1 MTGIAT
7 RERAGAIH
15 PNAETQS
22 DVSVIVTVVERPE
35 PLDALYRDYASA
47 LDACGRSHEFIF
59 VAHPF
64 FHEMLEPLHALQGEG
79 ARLRVIESP
88 RSIGETALL
97 RRGLAEARGDLVVTV
112 PAYRQVQPKAVCE
125 LLAAV
130 EGGADL
136 AVARRWPR
144 LDSRVNRLQHL
155 ALHLTAGRLANGTLH
170 DIACGVR
177 AARRTVLQDIPLY
190 GDFARFLPLLAIYN
204 GYNVVE
210 VASPQHAN
218 DLPRRVYRPGVYVR
232 RLIDILGLY
241 FLLRF
246 TEKPLRFFGLIGA
259 VLAGTGGIALIVMFV
274 QRLFG
279 DPLGDRPLL
288 LLAVLLTVLGVQ
300 AIALGLVG
308 EMIVHFNASRRRSY
322 RLRESSV
329 PDAASLES
337 PQANR

>member
-1 MTGIAT
+1 MTGIAA
-7 RERAGAIH
+7 REHARARLARAGGHA
-15 PNAETQS
+15 

-35 PLDALYRDYASA
+35 PLDALYREYAAVLES
-47 LDACGRSHEFIF
+47 CGRSYEFLF

-64 FHEMLEPLHALQGEG
+64 FQERLEPLLALEREGEPV
-79 ARLRVIESP
+79 RTFSSP

-97 RRGLAEARGDLVVTV
+97 RMGLADARGSIVITV
-112 PAYRQVQPKAVCE
+112 PAYRQVQPSALRE

-130 EGGADL
+130 DGGADL

-177 AARRTVLQDIPLY
+177 AARRDVLQDIPLY

-204 GYNVVE
+204 GFHVVE
-210 VASPQHAN
+210 VPSQQHAS
-218 DLPRRVYRPGVYVR
+218 DLSSRVYRPGVYVR

-246 TEKPLRFFGLIGA
+246 TEKPLRFFGLIGS
-259 VLAGTGGIALIVMFV
+259 VLAGVGGIALIVMFV
-274 QRLFG
+274 QRLLG
-279 DPLGDRPLL
+279 QPLGDRPLL
-288 LLAVLLTVLGVQ
+288 LLAVLLATLGVQ

-322 RLRESSV
+322 RLREPRTPGS
-329 PDAASLES
+329 ES
-337 PQANR
+337 ARKP

>member
-1 MTGIAT
+1 MSGIAT
-7 RERAGAIH
+7 RERASAAAMRAGTEAG
-15 PNAETQS
+15 
-22 DVSVIVTVVERPE
+22 VSVIVTVVERPE
-35 PLDALYRDYASA
+35 PLDALYREYAA
-47 LDACGRSHEFIF
+47 VLDSCGRSYEFIF

-64 FHEMLEPLHALQGEG
+64 FHDMLEPLLALQRAGEPV
-79 ARLRVIESP
+79 RTIESP

-97 RRGLAEARGDLVVTV
+97 RMGLADARGALVLTL
-112 PAYRQVQPKAVCE
+112 PAYRQVQPQAVCE

-130 EGGADL
+130 DGGTSASVDL

-144 LDSRVNRLQHL
+144 LDSKVNRLQHL

-177 AARRTVLQDIPLY
+177 AARREVLQDIPLY

-210 VASPQHAN
+210 VASAQHPS
-218 DLPRRVYRPGVYVR
+218 DVPRRVYGPGVYVR
-232 RLIDILGLY
+232 RLIDVLGLY

-259 VLAGTGGIALIVMFV
+259 VLSGIGGIALLVMFV
-274 QRLFG
+274 QRLMG
-279 DPLGDRPLL
+279 QPLGNRPLM
-288 LLAVLLTVLGVQ
+288 LLAVLMATLGVQ

-322 RLRESSV
+322 RLRAPGGSGKDPE
-329 PDAASLES
+329 
-337 PQANR
+337 

>member
-1 MTGIAT
+1 MTEIAA
-7 RERAGAIH
+7 REPASPRLSRAGMH
-15 PNAETQS
+15 AEVT
-22 DVSVIVTVVERPE
+22 VIVTVVERPE
-35 PLDALYRDYASA
+35 PLDELYREYADVLES
-47 LDACGRSHEFIF
+47 CGRSYEFIF

-64 FHEMLEPLHALQGEG
+64 FREMLAPLLALAKDG
-79 ARLRVIESP
+79 APVRAIESP

-97 RRGLAEARGDLVVTV
+97 RMGLAEARGSIVVTV
-112 PAYRQVQPKAVCE
+112 PAYRQVQPSAIRE

-130 EGGADL
+130 DGGVDL

-144 LDSRVNRLQHL
+144 LDAKVNRLQHL

-170 DIACGVR
+170 DVACGVR
-177 AARRTVLQDIPLY
+177 AARRDVLQDIPLY

-210 VASPQHAN
+210 VPSEQHAS
-218 DLPRRVYRPGVYVR
+218 DLSSRVYRPGVYVR

-246 TEKPLRFFGLIGA
+246 TEKPLRFFGLIGS
-259 VLAGTGGIALIVMFV
+259 VLAGVGGIALIVMFV
-274 QRLFG
+274 QRLLG
-279 DPLGDRPLL
+279 QPLGDRPLL
-288 LLAVLLTVLGVQ
+288 LLAVLLATLGVQ

-322 RLRESSV
+322 RLREPRGPGS
-329 PDAASLES
+329 ES
-337 PQANR
+337 ARNS

>member
-1 MTGIAT
+1 MTEIAT
-7 RERAGAIH
+7 REHLGARLARGEVH
-15 PNAETQS
+15 AE
-22 DVSVIVTVVERPE
+22 VSVIVTVVERPE
-35 PLDALYRDYASA
+35 PLDALYREYAAVLES
-47 LDACGRSHEFIF
+47 CGRSYEFIF

-64 FHEMLEPLHALQGEG
+64 FREMLEPLLALAQQG
-79 ARLRVIESP
+79 APVRTIESP

-97 RRGLAEARGDLVVTV
+97 RMGLAQARGSVLITL
-112 PAYRQVQPKAVCE
+112 PAYRQVQPSAIRE

-130 EGGADL
+130 DGGVDL

-170 DIACGVR
+170 DVACGVR
-177 AARRTVLQDIPLY
+177 AARRDVLLDIPLY

-204 GYNVVE
+204 GFTVAE
-210 VASPQHAN
+210 VASEQHAS
-218 DLPRRVYRPGVYVR
+218 DLSSRVYRPGVYVR

-246 TEKPLRFFGLIGA
+246 TEKPLRFFGLIGS
-259 VLAGTGGIALIVMFV
+259 VLAGIGGIALIVMFV
-274 QRLFG
+274 QRLLG
-279 DPLGDRPLL
+279 QPLGDRPLL
-288 LLAVLLTVLGVQ
+288 LLAVLLTTLGVQ

-322 RLRESSV
+322 RLRE
-329 PDAASLES
+329 PRPPGGES
-337 PQANR
+337 ARGS

>member
-1 MTGIAT
+1 MTGMAT
-7 RERAGAIH
+7 RERASASPVRAGAEPEI
-15 PNAETQS
+15 
-22 DVSVIVTVVERPE
+22 SVIVTVVERPE
-35 PLDALYRDYASA
+35 PLDALYREYAA
-47 LDACGRSHEFIF
+47 VLDECGRSYEFIF
-59 VAHPF
+59 VSHPY
-64 FHEMLEPLHALQGEG
+64 FHEMLEPLLALQREG
-79 ARLRVIESP
+79 APVRAIESP

-97 RRGLAEARGDLVVTV
+97 RMGLTKAHGSIVITV
-112 PAYRQVQPKAVCE
+112 PAYRQVQPSAVRE

-130 EGGADL
+130 DGGIDL

-144 LDSRVNRLQHL
+144 LDSKVNRLQHL

-177 AARRTVLQDIPLY
+177 AARSDVLRDIPLY

-210 VASPQHAN
+210 VASPQHPS
-218 DLPRRVYRPGVYVR
+218 DLPRRVYGPGVYVR
-232 RLIDILGLY
+232 RLIDVLGLY

-259 VLAGTGGIALIVMFV
+259 VLSGIGGIALVVMFV
-274 QRLFG
+274 QRLLG
-279 DPLGDRPLL
+279 QPLGNRPLM
-288 LLAVLLTVLGVQ
+288 LLAVLLATLGVQ

-322 RLRESSV
+322 RLREPRGSGDESS
-329 PDAASLES
+329 
-337 PQANR
+337 RGG

>member
-1 MTGIAT
+1 MTGMAT
-7 RERAGAIH
+7 RERAGAMR
-15 PNAETQS
+15 PATGDDAEI
-22 DVSVIVTVVERPE
+22 SVIVTVVERPE
-35 PLDALYRDYASA
+35 PLDALYREYAAVLES
-47 LDACGRSHEFIF
+47 CGRSYEFIF

-64 FHEMLEPLHALQGEG
+64 FHEMLEPLLALQREG
-79 ARLRVIESP
+79 APVRTIESP

-97 RRGLAEARGDLVVTV
+97 RMGLADARGTIVVTL
-112 PAYRQVQPKAVCE
+112 PAYRQVQPHAVCE

-130 EGGADL
+130 DGGVDL

-144 LDSRVNRLQHL
+144 LDSKVNRLQHL

-177 AARRTVLQDIPLY
+177 AARRDVLRDIPLY

-210 VASPQHAN
+210 VPSPQHPN
-218 DLPRRVYRPGVYVR
+218 DLARRVYGPGVYMR

-259 VLAGTGGIALIVMFV
+259 VLSGVGGIALIVMFV
-274 QRLFG
+274 QRLLG
-279 DPLGDRPLL
+279 QPLGNRPLM
-288 LLAVLLTVLGVQ
+288 LLAVLLATLGVQ

-322 RLRESSV
+322 RLREPRAAPDESV
-329 PDAASLES
+329 
-337 PQANR
+337 RGR

>member
-1 MTGIAT
+1 MTDIVA
-7 RERAGAIH
+7 REHAGASLMRADAS
-15 PNAETQS
+15 PEL
-22 DVSVIVTVVERPE
+22 SVIVTVVERPE
-35 PLDALYRDYASA
+35 PLDALYREYAAVLAS
-47 LDACGRSHEFIF
+47 CGRSYEFIF

-64 FHEMLEPLHALQGEG
+64 FHEMLEPLLALEKAGEPV
-79 ARLRVIESP
+79 RTIESP

-97 RRGLAEARGDLVVTV
+97 RRGLADARGSIVITI
-112 PAYRQVQPKAVCE
+112 PAYRQVQPSALRE

-130 EGGADL
+130 DGGGDL

-155 ALHLTAGRLANGTLH
+155 VLHLTAGRLANGELH

-177 AARRTVLQDIPLY
+177 AARRDVLEDIPLY

-210 VASPQHAN
+210 VASEQHPS
-218 DLPRRVYRPGVYVR
+218 DLAPRVYRPGVYVR

-246 TEKPLRFFGLIGA
+246 TEKPLRFFGLIGS
-259 VLAGTGGIALIVMFV
+259 VLAGIGGIALIVMLV
-274 QRLFG
+274 QRLLG
-279 DPLGDRPLL
+279 QPLGDRPLL
-288 LLAVLLTVLGVQ
+288 LLAVLFATLGVQ

-322 RLRESSV
+322 RLREPRTPGS
-329 PDAASLES
+329 ES
-337 PQANR
+337 ARKY

>member
-1 MTGIAT
+1 MMATQVRAGIAAQVT
-7 RERAGAIH
+7 
-15 PNAETQS
+15 
-22 DVSVIVTVVERPE
+22 VIVTVVERPE
-35 PLDALYRDYASA
+35 PLDALYQEYAA
-47 LDACGRSHEFIF
+47 VLDSCGRSYEFIF

-64 FHEMLEPLHALQGEG
+64 FHEMLEPLLALQRAGEPV
-79 ARLRVIESP
+79 RVIESP

-97 RRGLAEARGDLVVTV
+97 RMGLADARSALVVTV
-112 PAYRQVQPKAVCE
+112 PAYRQVQPSAICD

-130 EGGADL
+130 DGGADL

-144 LDSRVNRLQHL
+144 IDSKVNRFQHL

-177 AARRTVLQDIPLY
+177 ASRRDVLRAIPLY

-204 GYNVVE
+204 GYDVIE
-210 VASPQHAN
+210 IASPQHSS
-218 DLPRRVYRPGVYVR
+218 DRSRRVYSPGVYVR
-232 RLIDILGLY
+232 RSIDILGLY

-259 VLAGTGGIALIVMFV
+259 VLAGTGGIALAVMFV
-274 QRLFG
+274 QRIFG
-279 DPLGDRPLL
+279 QPLGNRPLM
-288 LLAVLLTVLGVQ
+288 LLAVLLATLGVQ

-322 RLRESSV
+322 RLRE
-329 PDAASLES
+329 PAAAEGD
-337 PQANR
+337 PPPV

>member
-1 MTGIAT
+1 
-7 RERAGAIH
+7 
-15 PNAETQS
+15 
-22 DVSVIVTVVERPE
+22 VIVTVVERPE
-35 PLDALYRDYASA
+35 PLDGLYREYAAA
-47 LDACGRSHEFIF
+47 LESCGRSYEFIF

-64 FHEMLEPLHALQGEG
+64 FRDMLEPLHALEREG
-79 ARLRVIESP
+79 ACVRVIESP

-97 RRGLAEARGDLVVTV
+97 RRALAEAHGDLVVTV
-112 PAYRQVQPKAVCE
+112 PAYRQVQPSALCD

-130 EGGADL
+130 DGGADL

-155 ALHLTAGRLANGTLH
+155 ALHLTAGGLANGTLH

-204 GYNVVE
+204 GYNVAE
-210 VASPQHAN
+210 VASPQHAS
-218 DLPRRVYRPGVYVR
+218 DLSRRIYRPGVYVR

-259 VLAGTGGIALIVMFV
+259 LLAGTGGIALAVMFV

-308 EMIVHFNASRRRSY
+308 EMIVHFNASRRRGY
-322 RLRESSV
+322 RLREPSA
-329 PDAASLES
+329 PNAASPEP
-337 PQANR
+337 PQASR

>member
-1 MTGIAT
+1 MTKIAT
-7 RERAGAIH
+7 REHTSATPMRSALH
-15 PNAETQS
+15 AE
-22 DVSVIVTVVERPE
+22 VSVIVTVVERPE
-35 PLDALYRDYASA
+35 PLDALYRECAAVLSS
-47 LDACGRSHEFIF
+47 CGRSYEFIF

-64 FHEMLEPLHALQGEG
+64 FHEMLAPLLALQKQGEPV
-79 ARLRVIESP
+79 RTIESP

-97 RRGLAEARGDLVVTV
+97 RMGLADARGIIVITL
-112 PAYRQVQPKAVCE
+112 PAYRQVQPSALRE

-130 EGGADL
+130 DGGVDL

-177 AARRTVLQDIPLY
+177 AARRDVLQDIPLY

-204 GYNVVE
+204 GYSVVE
-210 VASPQHAN
+210 VASEQHPS
-218 DLPRRVYRPGVYVR
+218 DLPRRLYGPGVYVR
-232 RLIDILGLY
+232 RLFDILGLY

-246 TEKPLRFFGLIGA
+246 TEKPLRFFGLIGS
-259 VLAGTGGIALIVMFV
+259 VLAGVGGVALIVMFV
-274 QRLFG
+274 QRLLG
-279 DPLGDRPLL
+279 QPLGNRPLL
-288 LLAVLLTVLGVQ
+288 LLAVLLATLGVQ

-322 RLRESSV
+322 RLREPRTPV
-329 PDAASLES
+329 VES
-337 PQANR
+337 TRTT

>member
-1 MTGIAT
+1 MTETAT
-7 RERAGAIH
+7 RERASAMPTHVGNH
-15 PNAETQS
+15 PEL
-22 DVSVIVTVVERPE
+22 SVIVTVVERPE
-35 PLDALYRDYASA
+35 PLDALYREYAAVLAS
-47 LDACGRSHEFIF
+47 CGRSYEFIF

-64 FHEMLEPLHALQGEG
+64 FHEMLEPLLVLQRQGES
-79 ARLRVIESP
+79 LRTIESP

-97 RRGLAEARGDLVVTV
+97 RMGLADARGSIVITV
-112 PAYRQVQPKAVCE
+112 PAYRQVQPSALRE

-130 EGGADL
+130 DGGVDL

-144 LDSRVNRLQHL
+144 LDSKVNRLQHL

-177 AARRTVLQDIPLY
+177 AARRDVLQDIPLY

-204 GYNVVE
+204 GYSVVE
-210 VASPQHAN
+210 VASAQHPS
-218 DLPRRVYRPGVYVR
+218 DLPRRVYGPGVYVR

-246 TEKPLRFFGLIGA
+246 TEKPLRFFGLIGS
-259 VLAGTGGIALIVMFV
+259 VLAGIGGVALIVMFV
-274 QRLFG
+274 QRLLG
-279 DPLGDRPLL
+279 QPLGNRPLL
-288 LLAVLLTVLGVQ
+288 LLAVLLATLGVQ

-322 RLRESSV
+322 RLREPRAPGSDSV
-329 PDAASLES
+329 RTP
-337 PQANR
+337 

>member
-1 MTGIAT
+1 MTGMAT
-7 RERAGAIH
+7 HEQTRAPLARPGAH
-15 PNAETQS
+15 AE
-22 DVSVIVTVVERPE
+22 VSVIVTVVERPE
-35 PLDALYRDYASA
+35 PLDALYREYAAVLASY
-47 LDACGRSHEFIF
+47 GRSCEFIF

-64 FHEMLEPLHALQGEG
+64 FHEMLEPLRALQQSGEPV
-79 ARLRVIESP
+79 RILESP

-97 RRGLAEARGDLVVTV
+97 RMGLADARGGIVITV
-112 PAYRQVQPKAVCE
+112 PAYRQVQPSALRE

-130 EGGADL
+130 EEGVDL

-155 ALHLTAGRLANGTLH
+155 ALHLTAGRLANGKLH

-177 AARRTVLQDIPLY
+177 AARREVLLDIPLY

-210 VASPQHAN
+210 VASEQHPS
-218 DLPRRVYRPGVYVR
+218 DLPTRVYSAGVYVR

-246 TEKPLRFFGLIGA
+246 TEKPLRFFGLIGS
-259 VLAGTGGIALIVMFV
+259 VLAGIGGVALVVMFV
-274 QRLFG
+274 QRILG
-279 DPLGDRPLL
+279 QPLGNRPLL
-288 LLAVLLTVLGVQ
+288 LLAVLLATLGVQ

-308 EMIVHFNASRRRSY
+308 EMIVHFNASRRRGY
-322 RLRESSV
+322 RLREPRASGSESSR
-329 PDAASLES
+329 S
-337 PQANR
+337 P

>member
-1 MTGIAT
+1 MTEIAAREHAST
-7 RERAGAIH
+7 RLSRGGVH
-15 PNAETQS
+15 AEVT
-22 DVSVIVTVVERPE
+22 VIVTVVERPE
-35 PLDALYRDYASA
+35 PLDELYREYAAVLES
-47 LDACGRSHEFIF
+47 CGRSYEFIF

-64 FHEMLEPLHALQGEG
+64 FREMLEPLLALARDG
-79 ARLRVIESP
+79 APVRTIESP

-97 RRGLAEARGDLVVTV
+97 RMGLAESRGSIVVTV
-112 PAYRQVQPKAVCE
+112 PAYRQVQPSAIRE

-130 EGGADL
+130 DGGVDL

-144 LDSRVNRLQHL
+144 VDARVNRLQHL

-170 DIACGVR
+170 DVACGVR
-177 AARRTVLQDIPLY
+177 AARRDVLQDIPLY

-210 VASPQHAN
+210 VASEQHAS
-218 DLPRRVYRPGVYVR
+218 DLASRVYRPGVYVR

-259 VLAGTGGIALIVMFV
+259 VLAGVGGIALLVMFV
-274 QRLFG
+274 QRLLG
-279 DPLGDRPLL
+279 QPLGDRPLL
-288 LLAVLLTVLGVQ
+288 LLAVLLATLGVQ

-322 RLRESSV
+322 RLREPRTPGSESARSS
-329 PDAASLES
+329 
-337 PQANR
+337 

>member
-1 MTGIAT
+1 MTGMATHEAARARIA
-7 RERAGAIH
+7 RGGA
-15 PNAETQS
+15 AV
-22 DVSVIVTVVERPE
+22 DVTVIVTVVERPE
-35 PLDALYRDYASA
+35 PLDALYREYAAVLES
-47 LDACGRSHEFIF
+47 CGRSYEFTF

-64 FHEMLEPLHALQGEG
+64 FHEMLEPLLALAQQGEPM
-79 ARLRVIESP
+79 RVIESP

-97 RRGLAEARGDLVVTV
+97 RMGLADARGDIVVTV
-112 PAYRQVQPKAVCE
+112 PAYRQVQPSALCALLTAVD
-125 LLAAV
+125 
-130 EGGADL
+130 GGVDL

-144 LDSRVNRLQHL
+144 LDSKVNRLQHL
-155 ALHLTAGRLANGTLH
+155 ALHFTAGRLANGTLH

-177 AARRTVLQDIPLY
+177 AARREVLQDIPLY

-204 GYNVVE
+204 GYNVAE
-210 VASPQHAN
+210 VASAQHPS
-218 DLPRRVYRPGVYVR
+218 DLPRRLYGPGVYVR

-259 VLAGTGGIALIVMFV
+259 ALAGIGGVALVVMFV

-279 DPLGDRPLL
+279 QPLGNRPLM
-288 LLAVLLTVLGVQ
+288 LLAVLLATLGVQ

-322 RLRESSV
+322 RLREPSAPAAPGESSTR
-329 PDAASLES
+329 A
-337 PQANR
+337 R

>member
-1 MTGIAT
+1 MTGT
-7 RERAGAIH
+7 VSRELANARTSRAKL
-15 PNAETQS
+15 ETE
-22 DVSVIVTVVERPE
+22 VSVIVTVVERPE
-35 PLDALYRDYASA
+35 PLEALYREYAA
-47 LDACGRSHEFIF
+47 VLDSCERSYEFIF

-64 FHEMLEPLHALQGEG
+64 FHEMLEPLHALERQGEPV
-79 ARLRVIESP
+79 RVIESP

-97 RRGLAEARGDLVVTV
+97 RMGLADARGSLVVTV
-112 PAYRQVQPKAVCE
+112 PAYRQVQPSALRE
-125 LLAAV
+125 LIAAV
-130 EGGADL
+130 DGGVDL

-177 AARRTVLQDIPLY
+177 ASRRDVLRDIPLY

-210 VASPQHAN
+210 VASPQHPS
-218 DLPRRVYRPGVYVR
+218 DLPRRVYGPGVYVR

-259 VLAGTGGIALIVMFV
+259 VLSGVGGIALAVMFV
-274 QRLFG
+274 QRILG
-279 DPLGDRPLL
+279 QPLGNRPLML
-288 LLAVLLTVLGVQ
+288 FAVLLATLGVQ

-322 RLRESSV
+322 RLREPSAPSG
-329 PDAASLES
+329 DSTETS
-337 PQANR
+337 

>member
-1 MTGIAT
+1 MAT
-7 RERAGAIH
+7 RERPSATPMRPGAD
-15 PNAETQS
+15 AEI
-22 DVSVIVTVVERPE
+22 SVIVTVVERPE
-35 PLDALYRDYASA
+35 PLETLYREYAA
-47 LDACGRSHEFIF
+47 VLDSCGRSYEFIF
-59 VAHPF
+59 VLHPYF
-64 FHEMLEPLHALQGEG
+64 REMLEPLLALQRQG
-79 ARLRVIESP
+79 APVRTIESP

-97 RRGLAEARGDLVVTV
+97 RLGLADARGTLVITL
-112 PAYRQVQPKAVCE
+112 PAYRQVLPQAVCE
-125 LLAAV
+125 LVAAV
-130 EGGADL
+130 DSGADL

-144 LDSRVNRLQHL
+144 LDSKVNRLQHL

-177 AARRTVLQDIPLY
+177 AARRDVLRDIPLY

-210 VASPQHAN
+210 VASPQHPS
-218 DLPRRVYRPGVYVR
+218 DLPRRVYGPGVYVR

-259 VLAGTGGIALIVMFV
+259 VLSGIGGIALVVMFV
-274 QRLFG
+274 QRLLG
-279 DPLGDRPLL
+279 QPLGNRPLM
-288 LLAVLLTVLGVQ
+288 LLAVLLATLGVQ

-322 RLRESSV
+322 RLRE
-329 PDAASLES
+329 PRASADES
-337 PQANR
+337 ARGR

>member
-1 MTGIAT
+1 VTGTIARDLAADQPMRSGAAADAEITVIMTI
-7 RERAGAIH
+7 
-15 PNAETQS
+15 
-22 DVSVIVTVVERPE
+22 VERPE
-35 PLDALYRDYASA
+35 PLEALYREYAA
-47 LDACGRSHEFIF
+47 VLDSCGRSHEFIF

-64 FHEMLEPLHALQGEG
+64 FNELLEPLRALERQGE
-79 ARLRVIESP
+79 RVKVIESP

-97 RRGLAEARGDLVVTV
+97 RMGLAQARGRIVITV
-112 PAYRQVQPKAVCE
+112 PAYRQVQPSALRD

-130 EGGADL
+130 DGGVDL

-144 LDSRVNRLQHL
+144 LDSKVNRFQHL
-155 ALHLTAGRLANGTLH
+155 ALHLTAGRLANGKLH

-177 AARRTVLQDIPLY
+177 AARRDVLQDIPLY

-204 GYNVVE
+204 GFNVVE
-210 VASPQHAN
+210 VASPQHPN
-218 DLPRRVYRPGVYVR
+218 DLPRRVYGPGVYIR

-259 VLAGTGGIALIVMFV
+259 VLSGIGGIALVVMFV
-274 QRLFG
+274 QRLLG
-279 DPLGDRPLL
+279 QPLGNRPLM
-288 LLAVLLTVLGVQ
+288 LLAVLLATLGVQ

-322 RLRESSV
+322 RLRE
-329 PDAASLES
+329 PR
-337 PQANR
+337 P

>member
-1 MTGIAT
+1 MTEIVA
-7 RERAGAIH
+7 RERASAS
-15 PNAETQS
+15 PMRTDVKAEI
-22 DVSVIVTVVERPE
+22 SVIVTVVERPE
-35 PLDALYRDYASA
+35 PLDALYHEYAAVLAS
-47 LDACGRSHEFIF
+47 CGRSYEFIF

-64 FHEMLEPLHALQGEG
+64 FHEMLEPLLALEKEGEPV
-79 ARLRVIESP
+79 RTIESP

-97 RRGLAEARGDLVVTV
+97 RRGLADARGSIVITI
-112 PAYRQVQPKAVCE
+112 PAYRQVQPSALRE

-130 EGGADL
+130 DGGVDL

-170 DIACGVR
+170 DVACGVR
-177 AARRTVLQDIPLY
+177 AARRDVLQDIPLY

-210 VASPQHAN
+210 VASEQHPS
-218 DLPRRVYRPGVYVR
+218 DLAPRVYRPGVYVR

-246 TEKPLRFFGLIGA
+246 TEKPLRFFGLIGS

-274 QRLFG
+274 QRLLG
-279 DPLGDRPLL
+279 QPLGDRPLL
-288 LLAVLLTVLGVQ
+288 LLAVLLATLGVQ

-322 RLRESSV
+322 RLREPRTPGS
-329 PDAASLES
+329 ES
-337 PQANR
+337 ARNS

>member
-1 MTGIAT
+1 MTEIAAREPAST
-7 RERAGAIH
+7 RLSRAGMH
-15 PNAETQS
+15 AEVT
-22 DVSVIVTVVERPE
+22 VIVTVVERPE
-35 PLDALYRDYASA
+35 PLDELYREYADVLES
-47 LDACGRSHEFIF
+47 CGRSYEFIF

-64 FHEMLEPLHALQGEG
+64 FREMLAPLLALAKDG
-79 ARLRVIESP
+79 APVRTIESP

-97 RRGLAEARGDLVVTV
+97 RMGLAEARGSIVVTV
-112 PAYRQVQPKAVCE
+112 PAYRQVQPSAIRE

-130 EGGADL
+130 DGGVDL

-144 LDSRVNRLQHL
+144 LDAKVNRLQHL

-170 DIACGVR
+170 DVACGVR
-177 AARRTVLQDIPLY
+177 AARRDVLQDIPLY

-210 VASPQHAN
+210 VPSEQHAS
-218 DLPRRVYRPGVYVR
+218 DLSSRVYRPGVYVR

-246 TEKPLRFFGLIGA
+246 TEKPLRFFGLIGS
-259 VLAGTGGIALIVMFV
+259 VLAGVGGIALIVMFV
-274 QRLFG
+274 QRLLG
-279 DPLGDRPLL
+279 QPLGDRPLL
-288 LLAVLLTVLGVQ
+288 LLAVLLATLGVQ

-322 RLRESSV
+322 RLREPRGPGS
-329 PDAASLES
+329 ES
-337 PQANR
+337 ARNS